1 MLFAATM
8 QGIAAL
14 VASRRLARGATDGLV
29 DAATSVMLGSDL
41 RARAVTAP

>member
-14 VASRRLARGATDGLV
+14 VSSGRIARAQADRLV
-29 DAATSVMLGSDL
+29 DAAVDTMLESSL
-41 RARAVTAP
+41 RERATRSS